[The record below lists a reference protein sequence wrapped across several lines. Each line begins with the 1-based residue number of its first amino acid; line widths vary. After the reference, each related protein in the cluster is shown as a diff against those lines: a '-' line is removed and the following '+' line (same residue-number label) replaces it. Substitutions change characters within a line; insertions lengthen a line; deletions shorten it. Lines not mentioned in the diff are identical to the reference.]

1 MGTSIDSYTLPCM
14 TEGKDMV
21 LNVILLA
28 HGALFLI
35 YYLTSERAHCIA
47 VKHASPLRVNSILG
61 RVKG

>member
-1 MGTSIDSYTLPCM
+1 
-14 TEGKDMV
+14 MV